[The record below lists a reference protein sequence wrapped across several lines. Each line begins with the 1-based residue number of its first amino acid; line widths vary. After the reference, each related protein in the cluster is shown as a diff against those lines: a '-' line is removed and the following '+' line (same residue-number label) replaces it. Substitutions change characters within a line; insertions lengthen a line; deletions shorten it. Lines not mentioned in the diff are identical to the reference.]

1 MNRFILGKLREPRI
15 WARIARERLAAPLS
29 LNLLSVFVGI
39 FGSFRATERIQRVKN
54 GSQDRAGQLA
64 RSLPPIS
71 LGGMGPAHVFSAHV
85 RASVSSARIAGEG
98 KLGLDQ
104 SVSEVTGPAGRG
116 SGVDQSRPL
125 RVLYLLHTA
134 APGGAG
140 RSLRYLIE
148 HFPRGTVE
156 ATALCPPGPIAEQL
170 RAGGVQVRPIPGV
183 SMFLSAEGIPLRGL
197 RRLELLRTVW
207 HMRHGGAIRRAIAE
221 VRPDVVHLNDRGMLH
236 AARIARR
243 AGVPVVMHARSVA
256 DSETPWVGRMWV
268 ALVGRYVDRVIAID
282 ESVRRS
288 LRGLPSVD
296 VIYNPYP
303 TPTGPPAREVG
314 DSGSDEASAV
324 VRVTYLTGLL
334 TFKGIW
340 DLLEAARLLQHRH
353 DIQFLVAGGNSR
365 PDAFHRS
372 LGGRLAHLF
381 GFAPDVERAVRTWV
395 EQYRLEATVR
405 LLGQVDRVEE
415 VLRQSDVLVF
425 PSHLNGPGRAVFEA
439 GIHGIP
445 AIVAL
450 KDRVE
455 DVVED
460 GVTGIIVPP
469 RAPGRL
475 ADAITRL
482 ADDPAL
488 RRRLGNAARSRYAV
502 QFEPAAMAHRMLQV
516 YRELLSHG
524 RRSRAA
530 TPLAK
535 AIR

>member
-1 MNRFILGKLREPRI
+1 M
-15 WARIARERLAAPLS
+15 AA
-29 LNLLSVFVGI
+29 
-39 FGSFRATERIQRVKN
+39 
-54 GSQDRAGQLA
+54 
-64 RSLPPIS
+64 
-71 LGGMGPAHVFSAHV
+71 
-85 RASVSSARIAGEG
+85 
-98 KLGLDQ
+98 
-104 SVSEVTGPAGRG
+104 
-116 SGVDQSRPL
+116 SRPL
-125 RVLYLLHTA
+125 KVLYVMHTP

-140 RSLRYLIE
+140 RSLQYLIE
-148 HFPRGTVE
+148 HFPPGEVE
-156 ATALCPPGPIAEQL
+156 ATALCPPGPIVGQL

-183 SMFLSAEGIPLRGL
+183 SMFHSAEGIPLRGL
-197 RRLELLRTVW
+197 RLLELLRTVW
-207 HMRHGGAIRRAIAE
+207 HMRHGGVIRRAIAE

-256 DSETPWVGRMWV
+256 DSGTPWIGRV
-268 ALVGRYVDRVIAID
+268 SAALARRYVDRVIAID
-282 ESVRRS
+282 ESVRQS
-288 LRGLPSVD
+288 LRGLPNVE

-303 TPTGPPAREVG
+303 APSDPPGREVDG
-314 DSGSDEASAV
+314 RSSAGAPTV

-340 DLLEAARLLQHRH
+340 DLLAAARLLRDRA

-381 GFAPDVERAVRTWV
+381 GFAPDVESAVQAWV
-395 EQYRLEATVR
+395 ARHGLGATVQ
-405 LLGQVDRVEE
+405 LLGQVDRVED
-415 VLRQSDVLVF
+415 VLRQSDILAF

-460 GVTGIIVPP
+460 GVTGLIVPP
-469 RAPGRL
+469 RDPRRL
-475 ADAITRL
+475 ADAIVRL
-482 ADDPAL
+482 VDDPAL
-488 RRRLGNAARSRYAV
+488 RRRLGSAARSRYAA
-502 QFEPAAMAHRMLQV
+502 QFEPAAAARRMLEV
-516 YRELLSHG
+516 YRDLISPG
-524 RRSRAA
+524 PRSGV
-530 TPLAK
+530 TMPLAR

>member
-1 MNRFILGKLREPRI
+1 MYVLHMIEHP
-15 WARIARERLAAPLS
+15 
-29 LNLLSVFVGI
+29 
-39 FGSFRATERIQRVKN
+39 
-54 GSQDRAGQLA
+54 
-64 RSLPPIS
+64 
-71 LGGMGPAHVFSAHV
+71 
-85 RASVSSARIAGEG
+85 
-98 KLGLDQ
+98 
-104 SVSEVTGPAGRG
+104 
-116 SGVDQSRPL
+116 RPL
-125 RVLYLLHTA
+125 RVLYVMHTSA
-134 APGGAG
+134 AGGAG

-148 HFPRGTVE
+148 HFPRGAVD
-156 ATALCPPGPIAEQL
+156 ATALCPPGPIVGQL
-170 RAGGVQVRPIPGV
+170 RAGGVRVRPIPGV

-221 VRPDVVHLNDRGMLH
+221 VQPDVVHLNDRGMLH

-256 DSETPWVGRMWV
+256 DSETRWVSRLWA
-268 ALVGRYVDRVIAID
+268 ALVRRYVDRVVAID

-288 LRGLPSVD
+288 LRGLKNVE

-303 TPTGPPAREVG
+303 APTGPPGWEVG
-314 DSGSDEASAV
+314 GNNSGRASAV

-340 DLLEAARLLQHRH
+340 DLLEAARLLQDRH

-372 LGGRLAHLF
+372 LGGRLAHAF
-381 GFAPDVERAVRTWV
+381 GFAPDVESAVRAWV
-395 EQYRLEATVR
+395 ERHRLEATVR

-415 VLRQSDVLVF
+415 VLRQSDILVF

-455 DVVED
+455 DVVQD

-482 ADDPAL
+482 VDDPAL
-488 RRRLGNAARSRYAV
+488 RRSLGNAARSRYAA
-502 QFEPAAMAHRMLQV
+502 QFDPAAMAHRMLEL
-516 YRELLSHG
+516 YRDVISRG
-524 RRSRAA
+524 RRPGA
-530 TPLAK
+530 TAPLAR

>member
-1 MNRFILGKLREPRI
+1 VKD
-15 WARIARERLAAPLS
+15 AA
-29 LNLLSVFVGI
+29 G
-39 FGSFRATERIQRVKN
+39 
-54 GSQDRAGQLA
+54 D
-64 RSLPPIS
+64 
-71 LGGMGPAHVFSAHV
+71 
-85 RASVSSARIAGEG
+85 
-98 KLGLDQ
+98 
-104 SVSEVTGPAGRG
+104 G
-116 SGVDQSRPL
+116 SGMDESRPL
-125 RVLYLLHTA
+125 RVLYVMHTP

-148 HFPRGTVE
+148 NFPRGAVD
-156 ATALCPPGPIAEQL
+156 ATALCPPGPIVARL

-207 HMRHGGAIRRAIAE
+207 HMRHGGMIRRAIAE

-256 DSETPWVGRMWV
+256 DSETPWVGRAWA
-268 ALVGRYVDRVIAID
+268 ALVRRYVDRVIAID

-288 LRGLPSVD
+288 LGALPNVD

-303 TPTGPPAREVG
+303 APSGPAAWEVG
-314 DSGSDEASAV
+314 GSSSDRAPAV

-340 DLLEAARLLQHRH
+340 DLLEAARLLRDRH

-365 PDAFHRS
+365 PDSFHRS

-381 GFAPDVERAVRTWV
+381 GFAPDVESAVRVWV
-395 EQYRLEATVR
+395 EQHHLGATVR

-415 VLRQSDVLVF
+415 VLRQSDILAF

-439 GIHGIP
+439 GMHGIP

-455 DVVED
+455 DVVQD

-469 RAPGRL
+469 RAPRRL
-475 ADAITRL
+475 AEAITRL
-482 ADDPAL
+482 VDDPAL
-488 RRRLGNAARSRYAV
+488 RRRLGGAARARYAA
-502 QFEPAAMAHRMLQV
+502 QFEPAAMAQRMLEV
-516 YRELLSHG
+516 YRDLISH
-524 RRSRAA
+524 RRPRAA
-530 TPLAK
+530 LGSGSL
-535 AIR
+535 R